1 MWAGRGGE
9 IGYACQ
15 AASHYL
21 RRRFSPADVV
31 RSYAGVRPLHD
42 DHARDAKAAT
52 RVYVLE
58 LDARPGCGPL
68 LSIFG
73 GKITTYR
80 RLAEAALEHL
90 APFLPPFSRHRAGWT
105 AFRALPG
112 GGACEPAALARK
124 LAQDYAFLEPSH
136 RSRLAATYGEQ
147 AQRILAGARTTTDLG
162 MAFGATLT
170 EAEVRYLM
178 GQEFARTADD
188 VLWRRTKLGLVFS
201 AAEAPPLDRFMPA
214 GTPLQTW
221 TPRTS
226 S

>member
-1 MWAGRGGE
+1 M
-9 IGYACQ
+9 
-15 AASHYL
+15 
-21 RRRFSPADVV
+21 
-31 RSYAGVRPLHD
+31 
-42 DHARDAKAAT
+42 
-52 RVYVLE
+52 E
-58 LDARPGCGPL
+58 LDAPPGCAPL

-80 RLAEAALEHL
+80 RLAEAALGRL

-136 RSRLAATYGEQ
+136 ASRLAATYGER
-147 AQRILAGARTTTDLG
+147 AQRILAGARTTADLG
-162 MAFGATLT
+162 IAFGATLT

-178 GQEFARTADD
+178 GQEFARTAAD

-201 AAEAPPLDRFMPA
+201 DVEAAALDRFMAAAAAPQVA
-214 GTPLQTW
+214 
-221 TPRTS
+221 R
-226 S
+226 